1 MQLYTLIMIKHYRI
15 FITILFAVIAFG
27 ANAQS
32 TATTSSPYSR
42 YGLGTIDPILL
53 PQTIGMGGIATAIN
67 QIGFFNNINPENPA
81 SYGFIHFTT
90 IDAGFSS
97 NLSSLSQ
104 FNSTGTGTLTDHN
117 SNFKFSHVAFGIPIS
132 KKSAISFG
140 LFPYSEMG
148 YNTQVTKTGFG
159 STATPPGSPK
169 VDTNVTNY
177 TYNGEGG
184 LSKAYV
190 GYGFGIGKHLFI
202 GANASYIF
210 GDLHQYSS
218 TQIPTLYGMLNPII
232 ESSNVVGG
240 VNYDYGAQYSFDF
253 GEYSTEHLVL
263 GYSAQAN
270 TSLNST
276 NTYIV
281 SQFTFASDG
290 TQNVAAD
297 TLINNQQAKTK
308 IQLPQINHFGISFQ
322 NDGHFLVGA
331 DYTMGHWSA
340 LTIDGVNQGLR
351 DSKTFNVGGQFS
363 PNPTALNNYFA
374 RANYQL
380 GFKYDESYLY
390 LNNTNIK
397 SYALTFGMGFPLAPG
412 NVGNSFY
419 KINFAAELG
428 QTGTLGNT
436 QNPLVKEK
444 YITLHLNFVVNDRW
458 FMKYKFE

>member
-1 MQLYTLIMIKHYRI
+1 MQLYTLIMTKHYRI
-15 FITILFAVIAFG
+15 FITILFAIIAFG

-42 YGLGTIDPILL
+42 YGLGIVDPIQS
-53 PQTIGMGGIATAIN
+53 PQTIGMGGISTAIN
-67 QIGFFNNINPENPA
+67 QISNYNNINPANPA
-81 SYGFIHFTT
+81 SYGLLTLTT

-97 NLSSLSQ
+97 NLMTLSQ
-104 FNSTGTGTLTDHN
+104 GSITDHN
-117 SNFKFSHVAFGIPIS
+117 SNFKFSHVAFGIPVS

-159 STATPPGSPK
+159 SGSS

-177 TYNGEGG
+177 AYSGEGA
-184 LSKAYV
+184 LSKAYI
-190 GYGFGIGKHLFI
+190 GYGFGIGKHLYI

-240 VNYDYGAQYSFDF
+240 VNYDYGIQYSFDF
-253 GEYSTEHLVL
+253 GEYSTQHLVL
-263 GYSAQAN
+263 GYSTQAN

-276 NTYIV
+276 NSYIV
-281 SQFTFASDG
+281 SQFTYTSDG

-297 TLINNQQAKTK
+297 TVLNNQQTKTK

-322 NDGHFLVGA
+322 NAGHFLVGA

-351 DSKTFNVGGQFS
+351 DSKTINIGGEFT
-363 PNPTALNNYFA
+363 PNNTALRNYFA
-374 RANYQL
+374 RMDYQA
-380 GFKYDESYLY
+380 GFKYDQSYLY

-397 SYALTFGMGFPLAPG
+397 SYSFTFGLGFPLAPA

-428 QTGTLGNT
+428 QTGTLANS
-436 QNPLVKEK
+436 LVMEK
-444 YITLHLNFVVNDRW
+444 YITLHLNFVINDRW
-458 FMKYKFE
+458 FLKYKFE

>member
-1 MQLYTLIMIKHYRI
+1 
-15 FITILFAVIAFG
+15 V
-27 ANAQS
+27 
-32 TATTSSPYSR
+32 
-42 YGLGTIDPILL
+42 GLIDPILL

-67 QIGFFNNINPENPA
+67 QIGFFNNINPANPA
-81 SYGFIHFTT
+81 SYGFIHYTT

-97 NLSSLSQ
+97 NMSSLSQ
-104 FNSTGTGTLTDHN
+104 SGVTDHN
-117 SNFKFSHVAFGIPIS
+117 SNFKFSHVAFGIPLS
-132 KKSAISFG
+132 KESAVSFG

-148 YNTQVTKTGFG
+148 YNTKVTKTGFG
-159 STATPPGSPK
+159 SGSS

-177 TYNGEGG
+177 SYNGEGG
-184 LSKAYV
+184 LSKAYL
-190 GYGFGIGKHLFI
+190 GYGFGIGKHLYI

-240 VNYDYGAQYSFDF
+240 VNYDYGVQYSFDF
-253 GEYSTEHLVL
+253 GEYSTKHLVL

-281 SQFTFASDG
+281 SQFTYTSNG
-290 TQNVAAD
+290 TANVAAD
-297 TLINNQQAKTK
+297 TVLNSQQAKTK

-340 LTIDGVNQGLR
+340 LSIDGVNQGLR
-351 DSKTFNVGGQFS
+351 DSKTFNIGGQFT
-363 PNPTALNNYFA
+363 PNAQALRNYFA
-374 RANYQL
+374 RTNYEV

-390 LNNTNIK
+390 LNNTNVK
-397 SYALTFGMGFPLAPG
+397 SYAFTLGMGFPLAPG
-412 NVGNSFY
+412 SLNNSFY

-428 QTGTLGNT
+428 QTGTLANG
-436 QNPLVKEK
+436 LVMEK
-444 YITLHLNFVVNDRW
+444 YITLHLNFVINDRW
-458 FMKYKFE
+458 FMKFKFE